1 MNVIK
6 QMEYGNKMGEDLV
19 KLADGVVNGFRFVI
33 LSNNVFPIVR
43 IYCDARSQYAEAF
56 RGLVN
61 DKTFTGS
68 LMNSR
73 RPRTEVPQS
82 KMGYSMQWNFNKIG
96 DYVGDKEET
105 YVTGRVWNVPDLY
118 AFVTDTTE
126 KITYALSGKD
136 LNDVDLE
143 AFDNVVY
150 KVNKNLKLLT
160 GSDETIEVTVNDRRY
175 DVTYRGFTV
184 VRGTARVCF
193 NTLMSISS
201 ILFSVV
207 KANDLIKN
215 NTEAVKNVKNEKPV
229 TIKNNEVVKETNDIK
244 DAVVKAE
251 EQADNSDTEK
261 LRDQLVEIRVN
272 LDDLQD
278 ALRAAE
284 NAGDTDK
291 AAEVADAIEKLTK
304 TAKDIEAKIDSQ
316 GN

>member
-6 QMEYGNKMGEDLV
+6 QMEYSSKMGEDLV
-19 KLADGVVNGFRFVI
+19 KLADGIVNGFRFVI
-33 LSNNVFPIVR
+33 LSNGVFPIVR
-43 IYCDARSQYAEAF
+43 IYCDARSQYGDAF

-68 LMNSR
+68 LMNKR

-136 LNDVDLE
+136 LNDVDLDS
-143 AFDNVVY
+143 FNTVVF

-160 GSDETIEVTVNDRRY
+160 GSDETLEITANDKRYTVVY
-175 DVTYRGFTV
+175 HGFNV
-184 VRGTARVCF
+184 VRGSARTCY

-201 ILFSVV
+201 ILFTLV
-207 KANDLIKN
+207 KANGLIKN
-215 NTEAVKNVKNEKPV
+215 TTGDDKDAKKEKTADKGNKVAKEADDITDVAKEADD
-229 TIKNNEVVKETNDIK
+229 TTEVVVATDNSDT
-244 DAVVKAE
+244 DAVVD
-251 EQADNSDTEK
+251 ADNSDEEQRT
-261 LRDQLVEIRVN
+261 
-272 LDDLQD
+272 D
-278 ALRAAE
+278 AE
-284 NAGDTDK
+284 ET
-291 AAEVADAIEKLTK
+291 
-304 TAKDIEAKIDSQ
+304 EAKNDSQ
-316 GN
+316 SD